1 MVPDRVELL
10 DDLPKTATAKIDR
23 AGLARRAADH
33 RRRLN
38 AVSTTD
44 MTTKDH
50 VRQFVLDELEYVGEP
65 DDLTDEFELLEEG
78 VLDSLGIM
86 ALVEY
91 LEGAFDIVIDE
102 DDIVA
107 ERFETIASIAALADT
122 KLAG

>member
-1 MVPDRVELL
+1 
-10 DDLPKTATAKIDR
+10 
-23 AGLARRAADH
+23 
-33 RRRLN
+33 
-38 AVSTTD
+38 VSTTD

-65 DDLTDEFELLEEG
+65 EDLTDEFELLEEG

>member
-1 MVPDRVELL
+1 M
-10 DDLPKTATAKIDR
+10 
-23 AGLARRAADH
+23 
-33 RRRLN
+33 
-38 AVSTTD
+38 STTD

>member
-1 MVPDRVELL
+1 M
-10 DDLPKTATAKIDR
+10 
-23 AGLARRAADH
+23 
-33 RRRLN
+33 
-38 AVSTTD
+38 STTD

-65 DDLTDEFELLEEG
+65 EDLTDDFELLEEG

>member
-1 MVPDRVELL
+1 M
-10 DDLPKTATAKIDR
+10 
-23 AGLARRAADH
+23 
-33 RRRLN
+33 
-38 AVSTTD
+38 STTD

-50 VRQFVLDELEYVGEP
+50 VRQFVLDELEYLGEP
-65 DDLTDEFELLEEG
+65 EDLTDEFELLEEG

>member
-1 MVPDRVELL
+1 M
-10 DDLPKTATAKIDR
+10 
-23 AGLARRAADH
+23 
-33 RRRLN
+33 
-38 AVSTTD
+38 STTD

-65 DDLTDEFELLEEG
+65 EDLTDEFELLEEG

>member
-1 MVPDRVELL
+1 
-10 DDLPKTATAKIDR
+10 
-23 AGLARRAADH
+23 
-33 RRRLN
+33 
-38 AVSTTD
+38 VSATD

-50 VRQFVLDELEYVGEP
+50 VRQFVVDELEFTGEP
-65 DDLTDEFELLEEG
+65 DELTDDYELLEEG

-107 ERFETIASIAALADT
+107 ERFETIASIAALADA
-122 KLAG
+122 KLAA

>member
-1 MVPDRVELL
+1 
-10 DDLPKTATAKIDR
+10 
-23 AGLARRAADH
+23 
-33 RRRLN
+33 
-38 AVSTTD
+38 VSTTD

-65 DDLTDEFELLEEG
+65 EDLTDEFELLEEG

-107 ERFETIASIAALADT
+107 ERFETIASIAALADA
-122 KLAG
+122 KLAA